1 MPTPARELI
10 LASTSPARRA
20 LMDGLGLPYRA
31 EAPGVD
37 EAVSPTLSAHAA
49 VLQLAERKARA
60 VQQRHPQ
67 AWVLGADQLVEVEG
81 EVLSKPPTREA
92 ARAQLGKLLGS
103 THDICTGVCLLGPG
117 HAAQAVEVARLTFY
131 PVGAE
136 ELERY
141 LDTGEWEGCAGS
153 YRVEGQGQALLQRLD
168 GDRSNVQGLPMLTV
182 VRMLRD
188 AGFTFFGG

>member
-1 MPTPARELI
+1 MPSPARELI
-10 LASTSPARRA
+10 LASTSSARRA

-37 EAVSPTLSAHAA
+37 EDVSPALSARKA
-49 VLQLAERKARA
+49 VQLLAERKARA
-60 VQQRHPQ
+60 VQQRHPG
-67 AWVLGADQLVEVEG
+67 AWVLGADQLVEVDG
-81 EVLSKPPTREA
+81 EVIAKPATREA
-92 ARAQLGKLLGS
+92 ARAQLGKLLGH
-103 THDICTGVCLLGPG
+103 THAICTGVCLLGPG
-117 HAAQAVEVARLTFY
+117 HVAQGLEVAQLTFY

-141 LDTGEWEGCAGS
+141 LDTGEWEHCAGS
-153 YRVEGQGQALLQRLD
+153 YRVEGQGQALLQRLE

-188 AGFTFFGG
+188 AGFTFFGS